1 MKIYLDTANVEE
13 IKKTAECRIIDGI
26 TTNPTLFKKSKND
39 KSEKNKYDI
48 RKFVDELSIIDFD
61 DPVHIEIMSN
71 KSEQMVKEAESLSEI
86 SGHIVAKIP
95 ICEEGLKAIKL
106 INDNDIILTNATLC
120 FSVNQAILASKAGA
134 DFVSF
139 FIGRMTDISN
149 NGMQTV
155 GEIVN
160 IFGNFNIE
168 TNVIAASIRDP
179 LHVIEAAKA
188 GVRITTIPYNV
199 LQMMIRHPLTDIG
212 IKRFKDDFEILTK

>member
-1 MKIYLDTANVEE
+1 MKIFIDSANIEE
-13 IKKTAECRIIDGI
+13 IKKANDLGIIDGV

-39 KSEKNKYDI
+39 KNEKNKYDI
-48 RKFVDELSIIDFD
+48 RKFIDELRIIDFN
-61 DPVHIEIMSN
+61 DPVHIEIMSD

-86 SGHIVAKIP
+86 SEHIVVKIP

-139 FIGRMTDISN
+139 FIGRMVDISN
-149 NGMQTV
+149 NGMQAV

-179 LHVIEAAKA
+179 LHVIETAKMRVQIA
-188 GVRITTIPYNV
+188 TIPYNI
-199 LQMMIRHPLTDIG
+199 LQMMIRHPLTEIG
-212 IKRFKDDFEILTK
+212 MKRFKDDFEILTK

>member
-1 MKIYLDTANVEE
+1 MKIFIDSANIEE
-13 IKKTAECRIIDGI
+13 IKKINELGIIDGV
-26 TTNPTLFKKSKND
+26 TTNPTLFKKNKND

-48 RKFVDELSIIDFD
+48 RKFIDELSIIDFD
-61 DPVHIEIMSN
+61 DPIHIEIMSD

-86 SGHIVAKIP
+86 SEHIVAKIP

-134 DFVSF
+134 DFISF

-149 NGMQTV
+149 NGMQAV

-179 LHVIEAAKA
+179 LHVIEAAK
-188 GVRITTIPYNV
+188 VRVQIVTIPYNI

-212 IKRFKDDFEILTK
+212 MKRFKDDLEILTK

>member
-1 MKIYLDTANVEE
+1 MKIFIDSANIDE
-13 IKKTAECRIIDGI
+13 IKKVNEWGIIDGV
-26 TTNPTLFKKSKND
+26 TTNPTLFKKSKIEN
-39 KSEKNKYDI
+39 SEKNKYGV
-48 RKFVDELSIIDFD
+48 RKFIDELSVIDFD
-61 DPVHIEIMSN
+61 NPVHIEIISD
-71 KSEQMVKEAESLSEI
+71 KSEQMVKETESLSEI
-86 SGHIVAKIP
+86 SENIVVKIP

-106 INDNDIILTNATLC
+106 ISDNDIILTNATLC

-149 NGMQTV
+149 NGMQAV

-188 GVRITTIPYNV
+188 GVHIVTIPYNI